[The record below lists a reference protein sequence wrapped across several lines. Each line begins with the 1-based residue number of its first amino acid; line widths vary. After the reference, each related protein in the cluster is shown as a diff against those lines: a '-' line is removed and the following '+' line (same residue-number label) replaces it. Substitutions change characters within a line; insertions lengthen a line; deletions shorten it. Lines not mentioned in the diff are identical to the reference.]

1 MPSSLASEWFKS
13 SYSQQNGEC
22 VEVRLRTTGIDVRD
36 SKNPCGTVV
45 AVGAAAWVIFLR
57 GANSRERLSWPG

>member
-22 VEVRLRTTGIDVRD
+22 VEVRLRTAGIDVRD
-36 SKNPCGTVV
+36 SKNPPGTAV
-45 AVGAAAWVIFLR
+45 AVGAVAWRSFLAGVERVAPR
-57 GANSRERLSWPG
+57 GS

>member
-22 VEVRLRTTGIDVRD
+22 IEVRLRTAGIDIRD
-36 SKNPCGTVV
+36 SKDLPGPVV
-45 AVGAAAWVIFLR
+45 AVGAVAWLSFLA
-57 GANSRERLSWPG
+57 GVERVAPSGS